1 VSARCRPS
9 ESCRAQDGRR
19 RTDNL
24 AGPLDGVTLLDK
36 TVRSEDR
43 DTAAEGGEK
52 KAGVSLG
59 SRAVAEVAGAATHT
73 LSASRFR
80 HMPRTPE
87 ANSTISSASSNEKRQ
102 GGRQARK
109 ATEKEKN
116 IKKNRGASARPALS
130 TAGQTRQKTDRT
142 GRCAGRRHGRY
153 RHRWLRERRASV
165 DSRKAR
171 RRHSPLLL
179 ESKNEM
185 ARGAKRPADR

>member
-9 ESCRAQDGRR
+9 DSSRAQDGRR

-24 AGPLDGVTLLDK
+24 AGPLDGVTLLDE

-43 DTAAEGGEK
+43 DTAAEGSEK

-59 SRAVAEVAGAATHT
+59 SRAVAEVVGAATHT

-102 GGRQARK
+102 GGRQARE
-109 ATEKEKN
+109 ATEKEKKN
-116 IKKNRGASARPALS
+116 KKRTEARQRGWPCRQQAR
-130 TAGQTRQKTDRT
+130 QDKRRT
-142 GRCAGRRHGRY
+142 GLDVAQAVDTGDTVTDGCGR
-153 RHRWLRERRASV
+153 EERASV
-165 DSRKAR
+165 RERLGDVI
-171 RRHSPLLL
+171 PL
-179 ESKNEM
+179 SC
-185 ARGAKRPADR
+185 